1 MAVLVTVKT
10 LAVSDHVEFD
20 IGRGRLLTPKP
31 VVQES
36 DLTLGA
42 EIEMLDAASNG
53 NRVMHQPAAAYIE
66 FHMVGHCKRFDC
78 DEDGNACGFVCAG
91 HLDALEHTAECTV
104 RELRPAPPVRWLS
117 RRIGRCT
124 TCDRSILFV
133 SDVLQVVVML

>member
-1 MAVLVTVKT
+1 IAVLVTVKT

-53 NRVMHQPAAAYIE
+53 NRVMHQPAGGCTIDRAARTLISSNLTRRARDRGPVNQSTVE
-66 FHMVGHCKRFDC
+66 SRRADAGDRRRRIFTGPVGHRRDPLSVKV
-78 DEDGNACGFVCAG
+78 DGHVV
-91 HLDALEHTAECTV
+91 AL
-104 RELRPAPPVRWLS
+104 L
-117 RRIGRCT
+117 
-124 TCDRSILFV
+124 
-133 SDVLQVVVML
+133 